1 MIIDARTV
9 FDTQRSKRWGCC
21 RVSIIGTKAKVS
33 PISHYSIPLF
43 FRNLTVYT
51 IIGTKAKVSPISHYS
66 LIRVPRAGDRGGP
79 TRGTTSRIRYARRGV
94 TSVGDRGPGSAIL
107 THGLLLP
114 RSRLPG

>member
-21 RVSIIGTKAKVS
+21 RVSN
-33 PISHYSIPLF
+33 P
-43 FRNLTVYT
+43 
-51 IIGTKAKVSPISHYS
+51 

-94 TSVGDRGPGSAIL
+94 TSVGDQRPRQRHIHPRPTTATIPAARLGP
-107 THGLLLP
+107 H
-114 RSRLPG
+114 PG

>member
-21 RVSIIGTKAKVS
+21 RVSN
-33 PISHYSIPLF
+33 P
-43 FRNLTVYT
+43 
-51 IIGTKAKVSPISHYS
+51 

-107 THGLLLP
+107 THGRLLP

>member
-9 FDTQRSKRWGCC
+9 FDTQRSKLWGCC
-21 RVSIIGTKAKVS
+21 RVSN
-33 PISHYSIPLF
+33 P
-43 FRNLTVYT
+43 
-51 IIGTKAKVSPISHYS
+51 

>member
-21 RVSIIGTKAKVS
+21 RVSN
-33 PISHYSIPLF
+33 P
-43 FRNLTVYT
+43 
-51 IIGTKAKVSPISHYS
+51 

>member
-21 RVSIIGTKAKVS
+21 RVS
-33 PISHYSIPLF
+33 
-43 FRNLTVYT
+43 